1 MTSVSGVEPTAGG
14 SHFRAGLAVAGVLTA
29 AHLVLSRV
37 LSGQAA
43 QLESRLAV
51 LVAALGMAGACA
63 FATKTTR
70 PGVRRGWILLAVTGA
85 LWTFS
90 NALAA
95 RAEILTDKALPIPS
109 LADLPSALAVLCA
122 ILGVL
127 SFLGAMLSSAGRMR
141 ALLDGLL
148 VASSMV
154 FLGWALL
161 LKDLIAETAGEPQQ
175 FLALAYPF
183 GDVVLVSLVL
193 ATFPRIGS
201 KRSWVLLAGGL
212 GILTVGHVTLAYF
225 EVAQL
230 AFLGGFEGTAWMI
243 GCLLIGL
250 SALSDDR
257 DLQPATEDPR
267 SGGLLDIIVPLVPV
281 ALAGG
286 IGGRRLIEGNFD
298 QFLMVNGA
306 VIAVLLVTRQ
316 MLSQLDFLGLNR
328 ELEARVAA
336 RTSQLSRQERQF
348 RSLVQNSS
356 DVVTIVD
363 SAGTVRYQSGSST
376 RVLGYGFG
384 QLVGSSFLDIVHPQA
399 REEVGATLKGAP
411 APPAPP
417 AMVEALVQKADGSW
431 TLTETTV
438 SNLLRDESVGG
449 LLLTTRDI
457 SKRKAL
463 ENQLRHQAL
472 HDPLTGLAN
481 RILFMERLSHA
492 VDRAGRDPET
502 LAVLLLDLD
511 GFKQVNDSLGHGAGD
526 ELLAQVAVRMKDSV
540 RPGDTVARMGGD
552 EFAVLL
558 ERSRE
563 EAPTVVAQRVLNKLR
578 APVLI
583 GGKPLVVQGSIGVA
597 AGSTSEHGA
606 EALLRNADLAMYEAK
621 SRGKGTFSSFV
632 PAMHSAMLR
641 RVELEADLRR
651 AVNGGELLL
660 HYQPLV
666 GLPDGRVTGA
676 EALVR
681 WNHPEKGLIPP
692 SEFIPVAEDSDLSLL
707 LGRVVLIEACHQAR
721 RVHEMIGDGHRISM
735 AVNISSQ
742 QLTSQWLVH
751 EVARAIEDTGVD
763 PTLLILEITEGA
775 VMGELKPILATL
787 EGLKELGVKLA
798 IDDFGTGWSS
808 LSRLHSFPID
818 KLKVDQSFISG
829 VRSRG
834 DDAPI
839 AAAVVAMA
847 RSLHLATVAEGVETV
862 EQLALVN
869 QLGCREIQGYLF
881 SKPVPQA
888 EYERLLQAS
897 EDYRLPGTLEILA
910 SAGLSPGAAGSAPE
924 VPVHEIS
931 LEGTIVEVQR
941 AMKADLVALCE
952 MRWDERALVVT
963 AAAGSEG
970 LQLSSGERFPWD
982 GSPSQKMIE
991 TGHDAFVDLAVDFPQ
1006 DLIAIRGGRGFVAV
1020 AVQGEAGELLG
1031 TLVAV
1036 SRMPEPFSD
1045 GAVTTLRTV
1054 ARLLSPELETAA
1066 ARRAKNG
1073 EATPAA
1079 FPAA

>member
-1 MTSVSGVEPTAGG
+1 MSSVFAVEPTAGG
-14 SHFRAGLAVAGVLTA
+14 YHFRAGLAVAGLVTA
-29 AHLVLSRV
+29 AHLVLSRT
-37 LSGQAA
+37 LTGQAA

-51 LVAALGMAGACA
+51 LVAALYMAAACWMA
-63 FATKTTR
+63 ARTTR
-70 PGVRRGWILLAVTGA
+70 PGVRRGWILLAATGT
-85 LWTFS
+85 LWTLS

-95 RAEILTDKALPIPS
+95 RAEILTGTSLPVPS
-109 LADLPSALAVLCA
+109 LADAPSAVAVLFA
-122 ILGVL
+122 VLGVL
-127 SFLGAMLSSAGRMR
+127 SFLRAMLSSAGRMR

-154 FLGWALL
+154 FVGWALL
-161 LKDLIAETAGEPQQ
+161 LKDLVAATSNEPQQ

-250 SALSDDR
+250 SALSGDH
-257 DLQPATEDPR
+257 DLRPATEDPR
-267 SGGLLDIIVPLVPV
+267 SGGPLDIVVPLLPV

-286 IGGRRLIEGNFD
+286 VGINRLLDGSFD
-298 QFLMVNGA
+298 QVLMLNGA
-306 VIAVLLVTRQ
+306 LIATLLVARQ
-316 MLSQLDFLGLNR
+316 MLSQLDFLDLNR
-328 ELEARVAA
+328 QLEGRVAA
-336 RTSQLSRQERQF
+336 RTSELSRQERQF

-363 SAGTVRYQSGSST
+363 AAGTIRYQSASST

-384 QLVGSSFLDIVHPQA
+384 QLVGTPILDVVHPQA
-399 REEVGATLKGAP
+399 REEVSSGMKSPP

-417 AMVEALVQKADGSW
+417 AVVETLVKKADGSW
-431 TLTETTV
+431 CLTETTI
-438 SNLLRDESVGG
+438 SNLLNDDSVGG

-481 RILFMERLSHA
+481 RILFMERLRHA
-492 VDRAGRDPET
+492 VERATRDPET

-526 ELLAQVAVRMKDSV
+526 DLLSEVAERMKDSV

-558 ERSRE
+558 ERARE
-563 EAPTVVAQRVLNKLR
+563 EAPTVVAQRVLNRLR

-583 GGKPLVVQGSIGVA
+583 DGKPLVVLGSIGVA
-597 AGSTSEHGA
+597 AGSTAERGA
-606 EALLRNADLAMYEAK
+606 EDLLRNADLAMYEAK
-621 SRGKGTFSSFV
+621 SRGKGAFVSFV

-641 RVELEADLRR
+641 RVELESDLRR
-651 AVNGGELLL
+651 AINSGELVL

-666 GLPDGRVTGA
+666 GLPDGRLTGA

-692 SEFIPVAEDSDLSLL
+692 NEFIPVAEDSDLALS
-707 LGRVVLIEACHQAR
+707 LGRVVLLEACHQGR
-721 RVHEMIGDGHRISM
+721 RAQDLVPEGRSIAM

-751 EVARAIEDTGVD
+751 EVSRAIEDTGID
-763 PTLLILEITEGA
+763 PACLILEITEGA
-775 VMGELKPILATL
+775 VMGELRPILATL
-787 EGLKELGVKLA
+787 EGLKSLGVKLA

-829 VRSRG
+829 VHSRT

-862 EQLALVN
+862 EQLALVD

-881 SKPVPQA
+881 SRPIPR
-888 EYERLLQAS
+888 EEFEELLRNS
-897 EDYRLPGTLEILA
+897 PDLMMPGTAEILEQAQLA
-910 SAGLSPGAAGSAPE
+910 SRDPAAPQ
-924 VPVHEIS
+924 VPRQIIS
-931 LEGTIVEVQR
+931 LEGTMAELQR
-941 AMKADLVALCE
+941 VVGADLIALSE
-952 MRWDERALVVT
+952 IRWDEGALVV
-963 AAAGSEG
+963 AASSGGGGLHLAAG
-970 LQLSSGERFPWD
+970 ERMDWE
-982 GSPSQKMIE
+982 GSPCKRMVES
-991 TGHDAFVDLAVDFPQ
+991 GVADVADLAVDFPQ
-1006 DLIAIRGGRGFVAV
+1006 HLLAIRGGRGYMSVP
-1020 AVQGEAGELLG
+1020 VQGDGGVLLG
-1031 TLVAV
+1031 TLSAV
-1036 SRMPEPFSD
+1036 STNTDPFRED
-1045 GAVTTLRTV
+1045 TLTTLRTV
-1054 ARLLSPELETAA
+1054 ARMLAPDLEALGA
-1066 ARRAKNG
+1066 QSASRQ
-1073 EATPAA
+1073 ETPAY
-1079 FPAA
+1079 PAA

>member
-1 MTSVSGVEPTAGG
+1 MEPTAGG
-14 SHFRAGLAVAGVLTA
+14 NHFRAGLAVAGVFTA
-29 AHLVLSRV
+29 GHLVLSRV
-37 LSGQAA
+37 LTGQGA
-43 QLESRLAV
+43 QLENRLAV
-51 LVAALGMAGACA
+51 LVAALFMAAACGL
-63 FATKTTR
+63 ATRTTR
-70 PGVRRGWILLAVTGA
+70 PGVRRGWVLLSMTGA

-95 RAEILTDKALPIPS
+95 RAEILTRRALPIPS
-109 LADLPSALAVLCA
+109 LADAPSALAVLLA

-141 ALLDGLL
+141 ALVDGLL

-161 LKDLIAETAGEPQQ
+161 LRNLVAQTSGDAQQ

-183 GDVVLVSLVL
+183 GDVVLVALVL

-201 KRSWVLLAGGL
+201 KGAWVLLAGGL

-243 GCLLIGL
+243 GCFLIGL
-250 SALSDDR
+250 SALSGDR
-257 DLQPATEDPR
+257 DLRPATEDPR
-267 SGGLLDIIVPLVPV
+267 SGGPLDIVVPLLPV

-286 IGGRRLIEGNFD
+286 IGLNRIIEGNFD
-298 QFLMVNGA
+298 NFLLVNGA
-306 VIAVLLVTRQ
+306 VIAILLVARQ

-328 ELEARVAA
+328 ELEGRVAA

-363 SAGTVRYQSGSST
+363 AGGVIRYQSASST

-384 QLVGSSFLDIVHPQA
+384 QLVGTNVLDIVHPQA
-399 REEVGATLKGAP
+399 REEVHSLLNAAP

-417 AMVEALVQKADGSW
+417 TIVEALVRKADGSW
-431 TLTETTV
+431 ALTETTV

-481 RILFMERLSHA
+481 RILFMERLNHA
-492 VDRAGRDPET
+492 VQRAGRDPET

-526 ELLAQVAVRMKDSV
+526 DLLAQVAVRMKDSV

-597 AGSTSEHGA
+597 AGSTAEHGA

-651 AVNGGELLL
+651 AINDNELLL

-666 GLPDGRVTGA
+666 GLPDGRITGA

-692 SEFIPVAEDSDLSLL
+692 NEFIPVAEDSDLALS
-707 LGRVVLIEACHQAR
+707 LGRVVLVEACKEAR
-721 RVHEMIGDGHRISM
+721 RVAEIVGEDNTITM
-735 AVNISSQ
+735 AINISSQ

-763 PTLLILEITEGA
+763 PTCLVLEITEGA
-775 VMGELKPILATL
+775 VMGELRPILATL
-787 EGLKELGVKLA
+787 EGLKQLGVKLA

-847 RSLHLATVAEGVETV
+847 RSLHLATVAEGVETI
-862 EQLALVN
+862 EQLALVD

-881 SKPVPQA
+881 SKPIPREA
-888 EYERLLQAS
+888 FEDLLRNS
-897 EDYRLPGTLEILA
+897 PDLRLPGSEETLEKAQLA
-910 SAGLSPGAAGSAPE
+910 SRQPGAVTTPTSSRGGE
-924 VPVHEIS
+924 ELS
-931 LEGTIVEVQR
+931 LEGSIEELKR
-941 AMKADLVALCE
+941 AIGADLVSLFE
-952 MRWDERALVVT
+952 MHWDERALITV
-963 AAAGSEG
+963 AASGSEG
-970 LQLSSGERFPWD
+970 LHLSAGERFDWD
-982 GSPSQKMIE
+982 GSPCQKFIE
-991 TGHDAFVDLAVDFPQ
+991 SGSHVFTDLALDFPQ
-1006 DLIAIRGGRGFVAV
+1006 HLIAIRGGRAYAAV
-1020 AVQGEAGELLG
+1020 PVQGDGGVLLG
-1031 TLVAV
+1031 TLSAV
-1036 SRMPEPFSD
+1036 KRTPEPFAE
-1045 GAVTTLRTV
+1045 GLLTTLRTV
-1054 ARLLSPELETAA
+1054 ARMLTPDLESLAAKRAA
-1066 ARRAKNG
+1066 ASSQ
-1073 EATPAA
+1073 ETPAA
-1079 FPAA
+1079 SPAA